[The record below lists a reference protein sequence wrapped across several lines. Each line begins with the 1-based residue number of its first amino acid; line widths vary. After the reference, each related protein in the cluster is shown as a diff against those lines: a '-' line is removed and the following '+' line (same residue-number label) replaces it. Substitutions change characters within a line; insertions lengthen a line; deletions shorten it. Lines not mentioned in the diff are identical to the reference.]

1 VSVVTERPPA
11 GWRGLVG
18 GVRDHRRDL
27 ALAPRGVPLAWR
39 NIWADKRRLMR
50 SCSAIGFAVLLMLVQ
65 LGLRGAF
72 LDSAL
77 EIVRDIDGDIVLA
90 SSTKFRVGR
99 KDAFSRRHLY
109 AARAVPGVATAR
121 PIYGEWMTSIWKNP
135 EDHKGFAVR
144 VLAFDP
150 DQPVFLIPEINAR
163 LEQLKQPDAVMV
175 DSRARRF
182 LGRAA
187 AGSETEL
194 SRRAVR
200 VVGTFALGPDFTTD
214 GTVVM
219 SDRNFLK
226 FFSDRGE
233 GDLADVELGVI
244 KLLPGHDVERVQ
256 ADLRRALPGSMAVL
270 TKPELVDLE
279 TEFQSTVSP
288 VGPIFTLGTA
298 IGFIVGML
306 ISYQVLYTDLSDH
319 RAQYATLKAM
329 GYENGYLV
337 RVVVAQSAFY
347 ALVGFVP
354 AWILGILLFAV
365 VGELALLPLTMTP
378 ALTMWSLTLTLGMCI
393 VSGLVAVR
401 RVASADPADV
411 F

>member
-1 VSVVTERPPA
+1 MSVVIDRAPA
-11 GWRGLVG
+11 GWHFPAGITGQSIRS
-18 GVRDHRRDL
+18 
-27 ALAPRGVPLAWR
+27 AITAWGVPLAWR
-39 NIWADKRRLMR
+39 NICADKPRLAR
-50 SCSAIGFAVLLMLVQ
+50 SCGAIGFAVLLMLVQ

-77 EIVRDIDGDIVLA
+77 EIVRDIDGDIVLM
-90 SSTKFRVGR
+90 SSAKSRVGR
-99 KDAFSRRHLY
+99 KDAFSRRQLY
-109 AARAVPGVATAR
+109 EAHAVPGVATAR
-121 PIYGEWMTSIWKNP
+121 PIYGEWMNSIWKNP
-135 EDHKGFAVR
+135 EDHKSYAVR

-163 LEQLKQPDAVMV
+163 LEQLKQPDTVIV

-182 LGRAA
+182 LGRAT
-187 AGSETEL
+187 AGAETEL
-194 SRRAVR
+194 SRRAVH

-226 FFSDRGE
+226 FFADPRRQ

-244 KLLPGHDVERVQ
+244 KVLPGHAVDDVE
-256 ADLRRALPGSMAVL
+256 AALRRALPSSITVL
-270 TKPELVDLE
+270 SKPELLE
-279 TEFQSTVSP
+279 FETGFQSTVSP
-288 VGPIFTLGTA
+288 VGPIFSLGTA
-298 IGFIVGML
+298 IGFIVGMM

-337 RVVVAQSAFY
+337 RMVVAQSAFH
-347 ALVGFVP
+347 ALVAFAP
-354 AWILGILLFAV
+354 AWLLGTLLFAV
-365 VGELALLPLTMTP
+365 VGELALLPLRMTVGLSLLSL
-378 ALTMWSLTLTLGMCI
+378 ALTVAMC
-393 VSGLVAVR
+393 VLSGLVAVR
-401 RVASADPADV
+401 RVVSADPAEV